1 MVNMAKKLLI
11 VEDEK
16 NISYI
21 ISENAKIEGYDY
33 DVSYD
38 GEDGL
43 NKALTNSYDLILLD
57 LMLPKI
63 EGFEICR
70 RLRAEKIAT
79 PVIILT
85 AREEEVDKILGF
97 ELGADDYITK
107 PFSVKEL
114 FARIKANIRRSSAD
128 AESPGADGSGGANGN
143 IIRINTIIID
153 CEKHRVEK
161 NGASTELSR
170 LEYDLLVFLA
180 KNPDKIFPRE
190 ELLKNVWKYDISDD
204 FHDFYGDP
212 RTVDVTIKRLRDKI
226 EDDSSNPKIIQ
237 NKRGMGYYL
246 AKDG

>member
-1 MVNMAKKLLI
+1 MAKKLLI

-21 ISENAKIEGYDY
+21 ISENAKMEGYEC

-38 GEDGL
+38 GEQGL
-43 NKALTNSYDLILLD
+43 KKALTNAYDLIILD

-63 EGFEICR
+63 EGFNICR
-70 RLRAEKIAT
+70 QIRQEKIYT

-85 AREEEVDKILGF
+85 AREEEADKILGL

-128 AESPGADGSGGANGN
+128 AGLSDSNDN
-143 IIRINTIIID
+143 IIKIQSIVID
-153 CEKHRVEK
+153 CAKCRVEK
-161 NGASTELSR
+161 NDAPVELSK

-180 KNPDKIFPRE
+180 RNPDKIFPRE
-190 ELLKNVWKYDISDD
+190 ELLKNVWKD
-204 FHDFYGDP
+204 DFYGE
-212 RTVDVTIKRLRDKI
+212 RTVDTTVNRLRNKI
-226 EDDSSNPKIIQ
+226 EDDSANPKIIQ
-237 NKRGMGYYL
+237 NRRGMGYYL
-246 AKDG
+246 TMGE

>member
-1 MVNMAKKLLI
+1 MAKKLLI

-21 ISENAKIEGYDY
+21 ISENAKIEGYEC

-43 NKALTNSYDLILLD
+43 KKALTNVYDLIILD

-63 EGFEICR
+63 EGFSICKQIR
-70 RLRAEKIAT
+70 QKKIST

-85 AREEEVDKILGF
+85 AREEEVDKILGL

-128 AESPGADGSGGANGN
+128 SGLSDANSNSN
-143 IIRINTIIID
+143 IIKIQSVIID
-153 CEKHRVEK
+153 CEKCKVEK
-161 NGASTELSR
+161 NNSPVELSK

-180 KNPDKIFPRE
+180 RNPDKIFPRE
-190 ELLKNVWKYDISDD
+190 ELLKNVWKD
-204 FHDFYGDP
+204 DFYGE
-212 RTVDVTIKRLRDKI
+212 RTVDTTVNRLRNKI

-237 NKRGMGYYL
+237 NRRGMGYYL
-246 AKDG
+246 TMGE